1 MSTTIHRVGTR
12 ALLVEVGE
20 LDLALRWHAH
30 LSKHPVPGQ
39 VELIAAAATVLVVT
53 DSPRHAHQAARL
65 LAGVEPER
73 AATEAPREVEV
84 EVIYDGPDLTDTAD
98 LLGMST
104 EELISWHT
112 ETPWRAAFGGFA
124 PGFTYC
130 VPSDPARARR
140 VPRLDSPRTQVPHGA
155 VGLADTFSAVYPR
168 TSPGGWRL
176 LGHSPTPMWDS
187 AATPPAAIRP
197 GDTVRYRAVRESV
210 EVSATTNAAAAANT
224 AAEASI
230 SGIHQPAL
238 RLDDPGLLSLI
249 QDQGR
254 GGHGD
259 LGVTGSGAADRASAY
274 AANSAVGNPTG
285 SAVIENIGGLRLTT
299 LIESTVAVTGA
310 QAEITINGRP
320 VPLGTPRLLP
330 AGATLSIGPASAGQR
345 SYLAVRGGLAAP
357 QVLGSRSA
365 DVLSGLGPAPLEAGQ
380 TLRVHPHR
388 GGQAARPTANPLRVR
403 PGEVAVLRCVPGPR
417 DRWFAGEFSALTEQ
431 EWTVTPRSNRV
442 GLRLDGTPLRR
453 THEGELPSEG
463 VVAGCI
469 QVPPQGTPVV
479 FLRDH
484 PVTGGYPVIA
494 TVIPEDLDLAAQLP
508 AGATV
513 RFEEYEEY
521 KEEHD
526 HE

>member
-1 MSTTIHRVGTR
+1 MNTTIHRLGTR

-30 LSKHPVPGQ
+30 LTAHPVPGQ
-39 VELIAAAATVLVVT
+39 RELIAAATTVLVVT
-53 DSPRHAHQAARL
+53 DTPRHARQAARL
-65 LAGVEPER
+65 LATLGPQK
-73 AATEAPREVEV
+73 TTTQAPREVEV
-84 EVIYDGPDLTDTAD
+84 EVIYDGPDLAATAD
-98 LLGMST
+98 LLGISP
-104 EELISWHT
+104 EELVSWHT
-112 ETPWRAAFGGFA
+112 ATPWRAAFGGFA

-130 VPSDPARARR
+130 VPHSPAQARN

-210 EVSATTNAAAAANT
+210 EVSPHAAAATT
-224 AAEASI
+224 ASATETSI
-230 SGIHQPAL
+230 SGVHLPAL
-238 RLDDPGLLSLI
+238 KLEDPGLLSLI
-249 QDQGR
+249 EDQGR

-259 LGVTGSGAADRASAY
+259 LGVTESGAADRASAY
-274 AANSAVGNPTG
+274 AANSAVGNPASST
-285 SAVIENIGGLRLTT
+285 VIENIGGLRLSALVDT
-299 LIESTVAVTGA
+299 TVAVTGA
-310 QAEITINGRP
+310 QAEVTLNGRP
-320 VPLGTPRLLP
+320 VPLGTPRVLP
-330 AGATLSIGPASAGQR
+330 AGATLTISPADVGQR

-357 QVLGSRSA
+357 EVLGSCST
-365 DVLSGLGPAPLEAGQ
+365 DVLSGLGPAPLEVGHI
-380 TLRVHPHR
+380 LRVRPHH
-388 GGQAARPTANPLRVR
+388 GGQSARATVNPLRVR
-403 PGEVAVLRCVPGPR
+403 PGETAVLRCVPGPR
-417 DRWFAGEFSALTEQ
+417 DAWFAEGFSALTAQ

-442 GLRLDGTPLRR
+442 GLRLDGAPLRR
-453 THEGELPSEG
+453 THEEELPSEG

-494 TVIPEDLDLAAQLP
+494 TVIPEDLDLAAQLS

-513 RFEEYEEY
+513 RFEEYQ
-521 KEEHD
+521 EEHN

>member
-1 MSTTIHRVGTR
+1 MSTAIHRVGTR

-20 LDLALRWHAH
+20 LDLALRWHSH
-30 LSKHPVPGQ
+30 LTAHPVPGQ
-39 VELIAAAATVLVVT
+39 VELIAAATTVLVVT
-53 DSPRHAHQAARL
+53 ESPRHARQAANL
-65 LAGVEPER
+65 LAALEPQETT
-73 AATEAPREVEV
+73 AQTPREVEV
-84 EVIYDGPDLTDTAD
+84 EVVYDGPDLAHTAE
-98 LLGMST
+98 LLGTST
-104 EELISWHT
+104 EELIAWHT

-130 VPSDPARARR
+130 VPLDPTQARR
-140 VPRLDSPRTQVPHGA
+140 VPRLESPRTQVPHGA
-155 VGLADTFSAVYPR
+155 VGLADSFSAVYPR

-197 GDTVRYRAVRESV
+197 GDTVRYRAVRESI
-210 EVSATTNAAAAANT
+210 EVAEPAAA
-224 AAEASI
+224 ASI
-230 SGIHQPAL
+230 SGIHLPAL
-238 RLDDPGLLSLI
+238 TLDDPGLLSLV

-259 LGVTGSGAADRASAY
+259 LGVTESGAADRASAY
-274 AANSAVGNPTG
+274 AANSAVGNPAG
-285 SAVIENIGGLRLTT
+285 SAVIENIGGLRLSA
-299 LIESTVAVTGA
+299 LVDATVAVTGA
-310 QAEITINGRP
+310 QAEVTINGRA
-320 VPLGTPRLLP
+320 VPLGAPRVLP
-330 AGATLSIGPASAGQR
+330 AGATLTIGAASAGQR

-380 TLRVHPHR
+380 ILRVHPHR
-388 GGQAARPTANPLRVR
+388 RGGAARPTVNPLRVR
-403 PGEVAVLRCVPGPR
+403 PGEAAVLRCVAGPR
-417 DRWFAGEFSALTEQ
+417 DSWFEGGFSALTEQ
-431 EWTVTPRSNRV
+431 EWTVTPYSNRV

-453 THEGELPSEG
+453 AHEGELASEG

-484 PVTGGYPVIA
+484 PVTGGYPIIA

-513 RFEEYEEY
+513 RFTHYQP
-521 KEEHD
+521 D
-526 HE
+526 QGA